1 MTDFNVCRLWRAR
14 IPSRLHTPD
23 SMCSSCVAAN
33 TTTGHSPKARPS
45 KNELEVINKR
55 PNFGRS
61 MFFLCYSFSTSHF
74 LIQFLFEL
82 YMFVA
87 FHLSHIWLPSAS
99 FSVVIFV
106 KSTSLT
112 TISVLSSWNGDQ
124 GIDKS
129 QSSVLWTR
137 EEKFLRI

>member
-1 MTDFNVCRLWRAR
+1 MTDFNVCRFSLSW
-14 IPSRLHTPD
+14 IPTLNATTHTLAEGQDPQQTPYSRLYVLQLCG
-23 SMCSSCVAAN
+23 S
-33 TTTGHSPKARPS
+33 KARPS

-87 FHLSHIWLPSAS
+87 FHLLHIWLPSAS

-112 TISVLSSWNGDQ
+112 TISVLSS
-124 GIDKS
+124 
-129 QSSVLWTR
+129 
-137 EEKFLRI
+137 